1 MGCDTS
7 CITLSWVTEIS
18 LPTQRMLAVLLE
30 SLELVPAEDVVHCV
44 HLERPVNSEAPKL
57 SKISK
62 LKNRGFFQKASKLEA
77 VLTPAVSTLTVL
89 QLAGCLCKFNI

>member
-18 LPTQRMLAVLLE
+18 LSTQRTLAVLLE

-62 LKNRGFFQKASKLEA
+62 LKNRVFFRKQANWRQYLTCCKYTYCSAASR
-77 VLTPAVSTLTVL
+77 VFV
-89 QLAGCLCKFNI
+89 